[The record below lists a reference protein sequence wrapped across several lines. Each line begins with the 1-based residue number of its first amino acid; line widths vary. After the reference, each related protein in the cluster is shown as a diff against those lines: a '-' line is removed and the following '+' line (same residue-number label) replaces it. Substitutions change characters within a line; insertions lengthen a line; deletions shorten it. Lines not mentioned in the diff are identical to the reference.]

1 MFQPVLSALGLMNS
15 LGISHLGISP
25 DTLRVTQ
32 DNSLLITSFSIQAA
46 RREGTSLEAELAPGC
61 AAVEQ
66 YSTKGSLWGNQRCI
80 RICRYTFL
88 CVDG

>member
-1 MFQPVLSALGLMNS
+1 MNS

-66 YSTKGSLWGNQRCI
+66 YSTKAPCGEISDVYGFAATLFFALTGKVPQEAPA
-80 RICRYTFL
+80 
-88 CVDG
+88 G